1 MLFYGRL
8 KNLRGEELKAA
19 VVDGLKQV
27 RALSLSPSPTL
38 FLFLSVLVREHAC
51 RFASR
56 CGWRGG
62 WVGGAGLPLCAVLY
76 PALQYA
82 LVLRVRM

>member
-27 RALSLSPSPTL
+27 RARSLSLSL
-38 FLFLSVLVREHAC
+38 FFFSLSFSLSVLVR
-51 RFASR
+51 
-56 CGWRGG
+56 
-62 WVGGAGLPLCAVLY
+62 
-76 PALQYA
+76 
-82 LVLRVRM
+82 